1 MRFVVVC
8 FLDIDE
14 CAEGEGRTSCG
25 EKTCVNVPGS
35 FRCEPKETEKIKP
48 VFQGESMEFYSYSK
62 SCLVTEQKGVIFVV
76 FFRISCRS
84 CYRFGTVVLGSWDMG
99 TDQIR

>member
-1 MRFVVVC
+1 MGLFSLFCFFFFVVVC

-14 CAEGEGRTSCG
+14 CEEGEGRTSCG

-48 VFQGESMEFYSYSK
+48 VFQGESMEFYLYSK

-76 FFRISCRS
+76 FFPNIMQ
-84 CYRFGTVVLGSWDMG
+84 VLF
-99 TDQIR
+99 